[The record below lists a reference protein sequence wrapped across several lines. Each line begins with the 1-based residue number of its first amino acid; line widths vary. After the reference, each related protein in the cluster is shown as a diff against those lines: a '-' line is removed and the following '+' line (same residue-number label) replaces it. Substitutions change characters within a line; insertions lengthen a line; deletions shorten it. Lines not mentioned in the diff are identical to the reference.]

1 MSIEDW
7 RDEIDVIDRELVR
20 LLNARLRIAIKI
32 GMLKRTAGL
41 SLNDQE
47 REHQVLNHLRLLN
60 EGPLDEQT
68 IVRIFRLIIHES
80 RRVQEQTVEAALP
93 ARIQEVSS

>member
-7 RDEIDVIDRELVR
+7 REEIDVIDGELVR

-32 GMLKRTAGL
+32 GTLKQAAGL
-41 SLNDQE
+41 ALSDQE
-47 REHQVLNHLRLLN
+47 REHQVLNHLQLLN
-60 EGPLDEQT
+60 EGPLDDET

-80 RRVQEQTVEAALP
+80 RRVQQQAVEAGLP
-93 ARIQEVSS
+93 ARLQEASS